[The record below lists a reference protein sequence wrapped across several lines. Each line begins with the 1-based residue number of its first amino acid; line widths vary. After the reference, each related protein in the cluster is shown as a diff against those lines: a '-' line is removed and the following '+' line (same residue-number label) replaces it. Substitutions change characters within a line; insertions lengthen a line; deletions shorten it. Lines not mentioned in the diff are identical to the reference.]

1 MFPCEKSVRQMWS
14 IHPLKNTLYLT
25 TTTDWNSQTLT
36 LCVGYGYGDSSREY
50 LRLTD
55 CSASAVDANKN
66 RTPDYP
72 NPIKLS
78 FIKETALANDNKN
91 GHYTLKDEMTG
102 KCVTVADGVQEAGA
116 LLTLEGCQDENNINN
131 NNEKNNYH
139 SQQFYIND
147 ATGEITVSFR
157 NKEQKKDELC
167 LTAGWPFLT
176 GVTVQL
182 PAEEEQK
189 NGPAVEGGS
198 IVTVIMNEAHIAT
211 TLNVIDLEKDKMF
224 SLEIPGRAMQTIVY

>member
-1 MFPCEKSVRQMWS
+1 MWS
-14 IHPLKNTLYLT
+14 IHPLQNTLYLT
-25 TTTDWNSQTLT
+25 TTTDWNSQILT
-36 LCVGYGYGDSSREY
+36 LCVGFGYGDSSREY

-55 CSASAVDANKN
+55 CSDSAVDANKN

-91 GHYTLKDEMTG
+91 GYYALKDEMTG

-116 LLTLEGCQDENNINN
+116 LLTLEDCQDENNINN
-131 NNEKNNYH
+131 NNDKNNFH

-157 NKEQKKDELC
+157 KKQQKRDELC

-211 TLNVIDLEKDKMF
+211 TLNVVDLEKDKMF